1 MNTATEIEN
10 ISMELQ
16 EGTHQYLTFMLGGE
30 EYAVDIL
37 KVREIRGWESV
48 TNIPNTPDYVLG
60 VINLRGTVVPII
72 DLRKRFALDKAD
84 FGSTTVVI
92 VIKIEHD
99 GKERTIGMVVDAV
112 SEVYNI
118 EEQLINDAPDIGG
131 AISIEFIKGLAT
143 FDEKMVII
151 LEIDEL
157 VNTGVLKD
165 IDVEK

>member
-1 MNTATEIEN
+1 MNTMTEIEN

-16 EGTHQYLTFMLGGE
+16 EGTNQYLTFILGGE

-72 DLRKRFALDKAD
+72 DLRRRFALDKAD
-84 FGSTTVVI
+84 FGPTTVVI
-92 VIKIEHD
+92 VTKVEHN
-99 GKERTIGMVVDAV
+99 GKDRTVGMVVDAV

-118 EEQLINDAPDIGG
+118 DEKLISAAPDIGG
-131 AISIEFIKGLAT
+131 AISIDFIKGLAT
-143 FDEKMVII
+143 FDEKMLII

-157 VNTGVLKD
+157 VNTGVLQD
-165 IDVEK
+165 IGTEQ

>member
-1 MNTATEIEN
+1 MKTTTEIED

-16 EGTHQYLTFMLGGE
+16 EGTNQYLTFMLGKE

-37 KVREIRGWESV
+37 KIREIRGWESV

-72 DLRKRFALDKAD
+72 DLRRRFALDKAD
-84 FGSTTVVI
+84 FGPTTVVI
-92 VIKIEHD
+92 VTKVEHD
-99 GKERTIGMVVDAV
+99 GKDRTVGMVVDAV

-118 EEQLINDAPDIGG
+118 DEKLINAAPDVGG
-131 AISIEFIKGLAT
+131 AISIDFIKGLAT
-143 FDEKMVII
+143 LDEKMLII

-157 VNTGVLKD
+157 VNTGVLQD
-165 IDVEK
+165 IGTEQ

>member
-1 MNTATEIEN
+1 MNTTTEIDD

-16 EGTHQYLTFMLGGE
+16 EGTSQYLTFMLGGE

-37 KVREIRGWESV
+37 KVREIRGWEPV

-92 VIKIEHD
+92 VVKVEHN
-99 GKERTIGMVVDAV
+99 GKERIVGMVVDAV

-118 EEQLINDAPDIGG
+118 DEKLISAAPDIGG
-131 AISIEFIKGLAT
+131 AISIDFIKGLAT
-143 FDEKMVII
+143 FDEKMLII

-157 VNTGVLKD
+157 VNTGVLED
-165 IDVEK
+165 IGTEQ

>member
-1 MNTATEIEN
+1 MNTMTEIEN

-16 EGTHQYLTFMLGGE
+16 EGTNQYLTFILGGE

-72 DLRKRFALDKAD
+72 DLRRRFALDKAD

-92 VIKIEHD
+92 VTKVEHN
-99 GKERTIGMVVDAV
+99 GKDRTVGMVVDAV

-118 EEQLINDAPDIGG
+118 DEKLISAAPDIGG
-131 AISIEFIKGLAT
+131 AISIDFIKGLAT
-143 FDEKMVII
+143 FDEKMLII

-157 VNTGVLKD
+157 VNTGVLQD
-165 IDVEK
+165 IGTEQ